1 MCELPHG
8 WRGEG
13 RAKRAA
19 AALLGRESVEV
30 QVKYAKYL
38 ERQEKEVAR
47 MQSSGAA
54 RIPDGFDFA
63 SLPCLSTEEVE
74 KLTMER
80 PQTLEAAGNIP
91 GITPKALLYL
101 YNELQATQRKNRRGQ
116 SRHRLPGGRGPR
128 LAGRAGHRGRWRGPA
143 SGKDLAGRVI
153 ES

>member
-1 MCELPHG
+1 M
-8 WRGEG
+8 
-13 RAKRAA
+13 
-19 AALLGRESVEV
+19 
-30 QVKYAKYL
+30 QQN
-38 ERQEKEVAR
+38 RQ
-47 MQSSGAA
+47 A

-101 YNELQATQRKNRRGQ
+101 YNELQATQRKKTAAAKAAIDA
-116 SRHRLPGGRGPR
+116 
-128 LAGRAGHRGRWRGPA
+128 AGRAGA
-143 SGKDLAGRVI
+143 EAGRPRRPPWQTAQTGVEKEEDIVAGQVI